1 MMKYVAETT
10 RPYGIKTNAS
20 LNPIMIDGTGMCG
33 GCRLTVGGERKFA
46 CVDWTKTTNMPK
58 SMQIKQK
65 YNNKIRQYVDEHS
78 DLSLPDKITDL
89 II

>member
-1 MMKYVAETT
+1 MAIPTIISVPQQLSK
-10 RPYGIKTNAS
+10 KNAGKRS
-20 LNPIMIDGTGMCG
+20 VEYIFVFTD
-33 GCRLTVGGERKFA
+33 EDYEYA
-46 CVDWTKTTNMPK
+46 K

>member
-1 MMKYVAETT
+1 MAIPTIISVPQQLSK
-10 RPYGIKTNAS
+10 KK
-20 LNPIMIDGTGMCG
+20 
-33 GCRLTVGGERKFA
+33 CREKGVWNISSYLR
-46 CVDWTKTTNMPK
+46 TKTTNMPK

>member
-1 MMKYVAETT
+1 
-10 RPYGIKTNAS
+10 
-20 LNPIMIDGTGMCG
+20 
-33 GCRLTVGGERKFA
+33 
-46 CVDWTKTTNMPK
+46 MPK